1 MKKRLVF
8 KKEVMD
14 AICDIN
20 FMLLLIVAISKGTL
34 LVYPAIITLVISFIL
49 MLMFGGLFKWL
60 ITVVLL

>member
-34 LVYPAIITLVISFIL
+34 LLYPAIIVAVISFIL
-49 MLMFGGLFKWL
+49 MLLFGGLFK
-60 ITVVLL
+60 

>member
-20 FMLLLIVAISKGTL
+20 FMLLLILAISKGTL
-34 LVYPAIITLVISFIL
+34 LLYPAIITAIISFIL
-49 MLMFGGLFKWL
+49 MLLFGGLFK
-60 ITVVLL
+60 

>member
-14 AICDIN
+14 SICDIN

-34 LVYPAIITLVISFIL
+34 LLYPAIITAIISFIL
-49 MLMFGGLFKWL
+49 MLLFGGLFR
-60 ITVVLL
+60 

>member
-14 AICDIN
+14 DICDIN

-34 LVYPAIITLVISFIL
+34 LLYPAIIVAVISFIL
-49 MLMFGGLFKWL
+49 MLLFGGLFK
-60 ITVVLL
+60 

>member
-34 LVYPAIITLVISFIL
+34 LVYTAIITAIISFIL
-49 MLMFGGLFKWL
+49 MLMFGGLFK
-60 ITVVLL
+60 